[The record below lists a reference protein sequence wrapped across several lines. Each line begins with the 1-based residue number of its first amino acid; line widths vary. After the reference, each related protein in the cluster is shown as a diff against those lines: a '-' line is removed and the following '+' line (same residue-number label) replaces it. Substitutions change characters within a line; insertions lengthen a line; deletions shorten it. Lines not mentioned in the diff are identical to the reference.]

1 MSGLPDWRPGC
12 SLKMLQLR
20 AMMLQA
26 VRAFFADHAYL
37 EVETP
42 CLSRDVV
49 LDAWLEPYE
58 VRAGGERWFLQT
70 SPEAF
75 MKRLLAAGVGSI
87 FQISRVFRSAELGA
101 RHNPEFTMI
110 EWYGVGTTWQE
121 QIVLTEQLVRSVC
134 SAAGKALRCNPTDS
148 WTVRPFDV
156 MTYADA
162 FRKCYGVNVFDATGV
177 DLIRYARRSG
187 VSLPESCLG
196 EDTDDIRNAML
207 AIGIEPTLGGRDSD
221 GRLHP
226 AFLCDYPPSQAA
238 LAVTSDSHPK
248 VARRFELYIDGIE
261 LCNGYQE
268 LTDPHELQR
277 RELQQNATRVDR
289 SLAVLPGAPRLAAAM
304 AAGLPACSG
313 VALGFDRLVMIAAD
327 VSDIADVLPFPEH
340 RA

>member
-1 MSGLPDWRPGC
+1 M
-12 SLKMLQLR
+12 
-20 AMMLQA
+20 
-26 VRAFFADHAYL
+26 
-37 EVETP
+37 
-42 CLSRDVV
+42 
-49 LDAWLEPYE
+49 
-58 VRAGGERWFLQT
+58 
-70 SPEAF
+70 
-75 MKRLLAAGVGSI
+75 
-87 FQISRVFRSAELGA
+87 
-101 RHNPEFTMI
+101 
-110 EWYGVGTTWQE
+110 
-121 QIVLTEQLVRSVC
+121 
-134 SAAGKALRCNPTDS
+134 
-148 WTVRPFDV
+148 
-156 MTYADA
+156 
-162 FRKCYGVNVFDATGV
+162 FDATGV

-268 LTDPHELQR
+268 LTDPHELHR

-327 VSDIADVLPFPEH
+327 VSDIADVMPFPES

>member
-1 MSGLPDWRPGC
+1 MTGSSDWRPSC

-20 AMMLQA
+20 AVMLQA
-26 VRAFFADHAYL
+26 VRAFFADRAYL

-49 LDAWLEPYE
+49 PDAWLEPYE

-75 MKRLLAAGVGSI
+75 MKRLLAAGTGSI
-87 FQISRVFRSAELGA
+87 YQISRVFRSAESGA

-110 EWYGVGTTWQE
+110 EWYGVGSTWQE

-134 SAAGKALRCNPTDS
+134 SVAGQALGSNPTDS
-148 WTVRPFDV
+148 WSVRPFDV

-162 FRKCYGVNVFDATGV
+162 FRNRYGVNIFDATGI
-177 DLIRYARRSG
+177 DLIQHARSRG

-196 EDTDDIRNAML
+196 EGTDDILNAML

-248 VARRFELYIDGIE
+248 VARRFELYIDGME

-268 LTDPHELQR
+268 LTDPLELKR
-277 RELQQNATRVDR
+277 REKQQNATRVDR
-289 SLAVLPGAPRLAAAM
+289 SLAELPGAPRLAAAM
-304 AAGLPACSG
+304 AAGLPPCSG
-313 VALGFDRLVMIAAD
+313 VALGFDRLVMIAAGAT
-327 VSDIADVLPFPEH
+327 DIADVLPFPEK
-340 RA
+340 RV